1 MFGSGLLLEI
11 VDDDQLLSL
20 IVEEKN
26 ALIELLRLWESQNLL
41 IGAII
46 PRLLKDVDSICMSL
60 SLSTHPSTVDD
71 GDGDGGG
78 DGDDVSGGLSHI
90 SFASYHRSYYCI
102 SLATFKQIPSC
113 SFHLTHHC

>member
-1 MFGSGLLLEI
+1 VVLAVAVYGLVRWRLVAASLTTCTSDIDSYRHHNKHQQQRQERDSMFGSGLLLEI

-60 SLSTHPSTVDD
+60 SLYPPKY
-71 GDGDGGG
+71 G
-78 DGDDVSGGLSHI
+78 
-90 SFASYHRSYYCI
+90 
-102 SLATFKQIPSC
+102 
-113 SFHLTHHC
+113 